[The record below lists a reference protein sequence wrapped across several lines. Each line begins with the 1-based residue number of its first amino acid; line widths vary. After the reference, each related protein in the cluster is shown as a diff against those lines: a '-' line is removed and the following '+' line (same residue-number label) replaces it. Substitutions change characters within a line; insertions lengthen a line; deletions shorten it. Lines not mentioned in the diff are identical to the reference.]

1 MADITMCS
9 NMECDLRLRC
19 YRYMAEPDDLMQS
32 FALFNP
38 RGVDCDWFIQVPHK
52 RDS

>member
-1 MADITMCS
+1 MCE
-9 NMECDLRLRC
+9 NRECDLRLQC

-32 FALFNP
+32 YAQFYP
-38 RGVDCDWFIQVPHK
+38 RGGYCDWFIPVPHK